1 MKIVK
6 IETFQVP
13 PRWLFLRVETESGL
27 VGWGEPIVEGR
38 AETVAAAVNEMSDY
52 LIGED
57 ASRIEDHW
65 QVLTKGG
72 FYRGGPVFSSA
83 VAGIDQALWDIKGKA
98 LDVPVYELL
107 GGPVRD
113 KVRMYTW
120 IHGESPA
127 ELADSTREAM
137 AEGFT
142 AVKFCPA
149 GKLAPLDTAATIR
162 SMVGSLAAVR
172 EAGGDELDIALDF
185 HGRFTPAMS
194 RRILPL
200 MEEYLPIFA
209 EEVLVPE
216 LSSDLGQIAQATSI
230 PLAVGERLYSRWD
243 FKTVLGNGVSVV
255 QPDLSHAG
263 GISEVRRIAAMA
275 EAYGVQLAPHCP
287 LGPIALA
294 ASLQVDIASPN
305 FLLQEQSRGAGY
317 QEGPDLFDYLEEPE
331 VFNMGTGY
339 IERPVAPGLGIGI
352 DEEKV
357 RHAALTPHRWRNS
370 IWRQNDN
377 SFLEW

>member
-1 MKIVK
+1 MKITR

-13 PRWLFLRVETESGL
+13 PRWLFVRVETESGL

-38 AETVAAAVNEMSDY
+38 ADTVAAAVAEMSDY
-52 LIGED
+52 LIGAD

-65 QVLTKGG
+65 QVLSKGG
-72 FYRGGPVFSSA
+72 FYRGGPILSSA

-120 IHGESPA
+120 IHGDSPE
-127 ELADSTREAM
+127 ELADSAREAL
-137 AEGFT
+137 ASGFT
-142 AVKFCPA
+142 AVKFCPS
-149 GKLAPLDTAATIR
+149 GKLAPLDTAASIR
-162 SMVGSLAAVR
+162 SMVRSLAAVR

-194 RRILPL
+194 RRVLPL

-209 EEVLVPE
+209 EEVLLPE
-216 LSSDLGQIAQATSI
+216 LSRDLGSIAQATSI
-230 PLAVGERLYSRWD
+230 PLALGERLYSRWD
-243 FKTVLGNGVSVV
+243 FKAVLGNGVSVI

-275 EAYGVQLAPHCP
+275 EAYGVLLAPHCP

-294 ASLQVDIASPN
+294 SSLQVDIASPN
-305 FLLQEQSRGAGY
+305 FLLQEQSRGTGY
-317 QEGPDLFDYLEEPE
+317 QQGPDFYEYMEEPE
-331 VFNMGTGY
+331 VFDMSTGY
-339 IERPVAPGLGIGI
+339 IERPVAPGLGISV

-370 IWRQNDN
+370 IWRHDDN

>member
-1 MKIVK
+1 MKIIK

-13 PRWLFLRVETESGL
+13 PRWLFVRIETESGV

-38 AETVAAAVNEMSDY
+38 AETVAAAVAEMSDY

-98 LDVPVYELL
+98 LNVPIYELL

-120 IHGESPA
+120 IQGQSPE
-127 ELADSTREAM
+127 ELADSAQVAV

-142 AVKFCPA
+142 AIKYCPA
-149 GKLAPLDTAATIR
+149 TKLTPLDTAASIR
-162 SMVGSLAAVR
+162 SMVRGLASIR
-172 EAGGDELDIALDF
+172 EACGDELDIALDF

-194 RRILPL
+194 RRVLPL
-200 MEEYLPIFA
+200 LEEYLPIFA
-209 EEVLVPE
+209 EEVLLPE
-216 LSSDLGQIAQATSI
+216 LSGDLGQIAQATSI
-230 PLAVGERLYSRWD
+230 PLALGERLYSRWD
-243 FKTVLGNGVSVV
+243 FKAVLGNGVSVI
-255 QPDLSHAG
+255 QPDISHAG

-275 EAYGVQLAPHCP
+275 EAYGVLLAPHCP
-287 LGPIALA
+287 LGPLALA
-294 ASLQVDIASPN
+294 ASVQVDIASPN
-305 FLLQEQSRGAGY
+305 FLIQEQSRGSGY
-317 QEGPDLFDYLEEPE
+317 QEGPNFFDYMTEPH
-331 VFNMGTGY
+331 VFDMSTGF
-339 IERPVAPGLGIGI
+339 IERPVAPGLGITI

-370 IWRQNDN
+370 IWRHDDN